1 MLNLIIGSI
10 YFILP
15 AYIANMFPVIFC
27 KLKLPE
33 FFHFIPFSKP
43 INKELFGD
51 HKTWRGFYAGYLG
64 ALLGLYLQ
72 FLAQKNGLTTAANFP
87 ATLLNYENISIFFYA
102 FLFGIG
108 ALTGDL
114 IKSFFKRR
122 FNIKPGKPW
131 FPFDQLDFVIGALLF
146 ISPFYLP
153 LWQNI
158 LTILLITPILHF
170 LANLTGYLLK
180 LKKVW
185 S

>member
-1 MLNLIIGSI
+1 MLYLILSSI

-15 AYIANMFPVIFC
+15 AYVANMFPVIFC

-64 ALLGLYLQ
+64 ALLTLYLQ
-72 FLAQKNGLTTAANFP
+72 FLAQKNGLTIAANFP
-87 ATLLNYENISIFFYA
+87 STLLNYENINIFFYA
-102 FLFGIG
+102 FCFGIG
-108 ALTGDL
+108 ALTGDF

-122 FNIKPGKPW
+122 FDIKPGRPC

-146 ISPFYLP
+146 LLPFYIP
-153 LWQNI
+153 PWPNI
-158 LTILLITPILHF
+158 LVIIVITPLLHF
-170 LANLTGYLLK
+170 LINILGYLFK

-185 S
+185 W